1 LGAGPCQAEQ
11 TATGTNI
18 SSITGLR
25 LPGPGTWG
33 LTVWLEDAAGN
44 VGTANIAP
52 LILGPAYASAGITLA
67 KAKLDRHRRL
77 AVRGRAGNQLT
88 AKLEIRYRYRP
99 GEHHKLRSI
108 TKSAAVHHGAYIVHL
123 RLPRVARRIGK
134 GTLTVSY
141 PGDATHP
148 PARLNQRVTLTRR

>member
-1 LGAGPCQAEQ
+1 MPAGGGLTASWTNPDGQFAPLAKAHYKLCPVGLGAGPCQAER

-52 LILGPAYASAGITLA
+52 PSSARPMPRPASRSPRPSSIAIAGWPSAA
-67 KAKLDRHRRL
+67 
-77 AVRGRAGNQLT
+77 GRAT
-88 AKLEIRYRYRP
+88 
-99 GEHHKLRSI
+99 S
-108 TKSAAVHHGAYIVHL
+108 
-123 RLPRVARRIGK
+123 
-134 GTLTVSY
+134 
-141 PGDATHP
+141 
-148 PARLNQRVTLTRR
+148 